1 MAVVATPEDAPQDES
16 SSKPTINWWR
26 IVALI
31 ALMVG
36 LFFVAR
42 ATGLDEYADRDK
54 LQGLVEASGP
64 WGVLVFL
71 VAFAVGELMHIPG
84 VVFVAVGILAFGKID
99 GSLVS
104 LAGALLSVCV
114 SFVVVR
120 TVGGQP
126 LASIERPIF
135 RKILDRLVTQP
146 IRTVA
151 LLRLIFWMAPPL
163 NYALAMSGVKFRHYF
178 VGSAL
183 GLVVPVTLAALFL
196 DWLLAFI
203 A

>member
-1 MAVVATPEDAPQDES
+1 MSADDDQDAVSEHES
-16 SSKPTINWWR
+16 PAKPKANWWR
-26 IVALI
+26 VLALVV
-31 ALMVG
+31 LMVV

-42 ATGLDEYADRDK
+42 ATGLDEYADREK
-54 LQGLVEASGP
+54 LQAVVEEAGP
-64 WGVLVFL
+64 WGVLLFL

-84 VVFVAVGILAFGKID
+84 VVFVAVGMLAFGKVD

-114 SFVVVR
+114 SFAVVR

-126 LASIERPIF
+126 LAAIERPIF

-146 IRTVA
+146 VRTVA

-163 NYALAMSGVKFRHYF
+163 NYALAMSNVKFRHYF
-178 VGSAL
+178 VGSAI
-183 GLVVPVTLAALFL
+183 GLVAPVTLAALFL
-196 DWLLAFI
+196 DWLLTFI